1 MLLRKIL
8 RRAARMCPL
17 AYRVQRLSVILACI
31 LLTAALWLLCAA
43 DAFSVDTYRSFR
55 LVDALL
61 DSSSAVLLVG
71 VVGAVCI
78 EDRLQ

>member
-8 RRAARMCPL
+8 RRAAKMCPL
-17 AYRVQRLSVILACI
+17 AWLVQKGSALIACAQ
-31 LLTAALWLLCAA
+31 LGAALWLLCTAG
-43 DAFSVDTYRSFR
+43 DFSVDTYRSFR

-61 DSSSAVLLVG
+61 ENSSAVLLIG
-71 VVGAVCI
+71 VLGAVCI

>member
-17 AYRVQRLSVILACI
+17 AYRVQRFSVILACI
-31 LLTAALWLLCAA
+31 QLFAALMLLVTA
-43 DAFSVDTYRSFR
+43 DTFSVSTYRSFR
-55 LVDALL
+55 LVDTLL
-61 DSSSAVLLVG
+61 DNSAAILLVG
-71 VVGAVCI
+71 VLGAVCI